1 MALATID
8 YVIIAL
14 YFIVMVAIGFIA
26 MRFTKTQEDYLV
38 AGRRLSFPLFFGC
51 MAALALGGGST
62 VGSAQLGYQYGFGG
76 IWLNVSIGLGL
87 ILAGFLI
94 TSKLSKLRALSVNEV
109 VEGSYGPTARIFSS
123 VLTLIYTL
131 TLSVVQ
137 VISIGT
143 IINGVLGI
151 DSTLS
156 MVLGGGIVIL
166 YTFVG
171 GMWSVTMTDIV
182 QFAIKTVGI
191 LILAPLFCISAA
203 GGWDALVSKVPETYL
218 SAGSM
223 GFDKS
228 FAYLVLYVP
237 GLIIGQDIWQ
247 RIFTAKNQKVSKS
260 GTICAGAYSILYAF
274 ATVIIGMSVA
284 VLLPQLDNSQ
294 NAFVTGVTTFL
305 PVGVRGL
312 VLAAA
317 MAATMSVSSGT
328 ILAASTILYNDL
340 FVRFIDRKPHRT
352 NQMGITRICALL
364 IGIVVMVCALW
375 INDVLVGIDIS
386 YGYLSGCVFVPLVAS
401 FVLKRFSPKAGLYA
415 LAVSAVVVTGCFL
428 TMGTASSIPI
438 VAGMTSGLVAYLI
451 VNLLSKQKVT
461 SPFIDDAAGALETQ
475 EQTVAQGAKRE
486 DPASPQAAGE
496 GSENPTLSPSG
507 STSDERP

>member
-1 MALATID
+1 MVLSPID

-14 YFIVMVAIGFIA
+14 YFVVIVAVGFIA
-26 MRFTKTQEDYLV
+26 ARLAKTQEDYLV

-51 MAALALGGGST
+51 MAALTLGGGST
-62 VGSAQLGYQYGFGG
+62 IGSTQLGYLFGFGG
-76 IWLNVSIGLGL
+76 IWLNLSIGLGL
-87 ILAGFLI
+87 IAAGFLI
-94 TSKLSKLRALSVNEV
+94 TSKLSKLRVLSVNEV
-109 VEGSYGPTARIFSS
+109 VESSYGPTARVFSS

-143 IINGVLGI
+143 IISGVVGL
-151 DSTLS
+151 DPTLS

-182 QFAIKTVGI
+182 QFVVKTVGI
-191 LILAPLFCISAA
+191 LILAPIFCLFAA
-203 GGWDALVSKVPETYL
+203 GGWDALMSKVPDAFV

-228 FAYLVLYVP
+228 FAYVVLYVP
-237 GLIIGQDIWQ
+237 GLVIGQDIWQ
-247 RIFTAKNQKVSKS
+247 RIFTAKNEKVSKR
-260 GTICAGAYSILYAF
+260 GTIGAGLYSMLYAL

-284 VLLPQLDNSQ
+284 VLLPHLDDSQ
-294 NAFVTGVTTFL
+294 NAFVTGIATFL

-328 ILAASTILYNDL
+328 ILASSTILYHDL
-340 FVRFIDRKPHRT
+340 YTRFVHRRSSRFGEIT
-352 NQMGITRICALL
+352 ITRLFALF

-375 INDVLVGIDIS
+375 INNVLVGIDIS

-415 LAVSAVVVTGCFL
+415 LGVSAAVVSACFL
-428 TMGTASSIPI
+428 MLGTASSIPI
-438 VAGMTSGLVAYLI
+438 VAGMASGLATYAGVNVA
-451 VNLLSKQKVT
+451 SKQKII
-461 SPFIDDAAGALETQ
+461 SPCSDNALEASRDQ
-475 EQTVAQGAKRE
+475 DASKRT
-486 DPASPQAAGE
+486 PK
-496 GSENPTLSPSG
+496 
-507 STSDERP
+507 

>member
-1 MALATID
+1 MQQTLFYRSETTVILSPID

-14 YFIVMVAIGFIA
+14 YFIVIVAIGFIA
-26 MRFTKTQEDYLV
+26 MKFTKTQEDYLV

-62 VGSAQLGYQYGFGG
+62 IGSTQLGYSFGFGG
-76 IWLNVSIGLGL
+76 IWLNLSIGLGL

-123 VLTLIYTL
+123 VLTLVYTL

-143 IINGVLGI
+143 IISGVLGI
-151 DSTLS
+151 DSTLA
-156 MVLGGGIVIL
+156 MVAGGGIVIL

-182 QFAIKTVGI
+182 QFVVKTIGI
-191 LILAPLFCISAA
+191 VILAPIFCISAA
-203 GGWDALVSKVPETYL
+203 GGWDALVSKIPETYL
-218 SAGSM
+218 SVGSM

-228 FAYLVLYVP
+228 FAYIVLYVP

-247 RIFTAKNQKVSKS
+247 RIFTAKNEKISKR
-260 GTICAGAYSILYAF
+260 GTISAGVYSILYAF
-274 ATVIIGMSVA
+274 ATVIIGMCVA
-284 VLLPQLDNSQ
+284 VLLPHLDNPQ
-294 NAFVTGVTTFL
+294 DAFVTGVATFL

-340 FVRFIDRKPHRT
+340 FLRFINKKPDRAKEV
-352 NQMGITRICALL
+352 NVTRAFAAI
-364 IGIVVMVCALW
+364 IGVVVMVCSLW

-386 YGYLSGCVFVPLVAS
+386 YGYLSGCVFVPLIAS
-401 FVLKRFSPKAGLYA
+401 FILKRFSPKAGLFA
-415 LAVSAVVVTGCFL
+415 LGVSAVVVTACFL
-428 TMGTASSIPI
+428 TFGTASSIPI
-438 VAGMTSGLVAYLI
+438 VAGMVSGLIVYTI
-451 VNLLSKQKVT
+451 VNLISKEKIT
-461 SPFIDDAAGALETQ
+461 SQFIDKATAELEVA
-475 EQTVAQGAKRE
+475 EQVGSVREKETVESA
-486 DPASPQAAGE
+486 
-496 GSENPTLSPSG
+496 PTA
-507 STSDERP
+507 

>member
-1 MALATID
+1 MVLSPID

-14 YFIVMVAIGFIA
+14 YFIVIVSVGFA
-26 MRFTKTQEDYLV
+26 AARFSKTQEDYLV

-51 MAALALGGGST
+51 MAALTLGGGST
-62 VGSAQLGYQYGFGG
+62 IGSAQLGYQFGFGG
-76 IWLNVSIGLGL
+76 IWLNLSIGLGL
-87 ILAGFLI
+87 IAAGFLV

-109 VEGSYGPTARIFSS
+109 VETSYGPTARIFSS

-143 IINGVLGI
+143 IINGVVGI

-182 QFAIKTVGI
+182 QFVVKTVGI
-191 LILAPLFCISAA
+191 LILAPIFCLSAA
-203 GGWDALVSKVPETYL
+203 GGWDALMAKVPETFT
-218 SAGSM
+218 SVGSM

-228 FAYLVLYVP
+228 FAYIVLYVP

-247 RIFTAKNQKVSKS
+247 RIFTAKNEKVSKR
-260 GTICAGAYSILYAF
+260 GTIGAGLYSILYAF

-284 VLLPQLDNSQ
+284 VLLPHLGNAQD
-294 NAFVTGVTTFL
+294 AFVTGVATFL

-328 ILAASTILYNDL
+328 ILASSTILYNDL
-340 FVRFIDRKPHRT
+340 LSRFTSKRPHRMREVT
-352 NQMGITRICALL
+352 VTRLCALL
-364 IGIVVMVCALW
+364 IGIVVMICSLW
-375 INDVLVGIDIS
+375 INDVLVGIDIC

-428 TMGTASSIPI
+428 TLGTASSVPI
-438 VAGMTSGLVAYLI
+438 VAGMASGLAVYTAANVI
-451 VNLLSKQKVT
+451 SKQKVD
-461 SPFIDDAAGALETQ
+461 SPFA
-475 EQTVAQGAKRE
+475 R
-486 DPASPQAAGE
+486 
-496 GSENPTLSPSG
+496 
-507 STSDERP
+507 

>member
-1 MALATID
+1 MALSSID

-14 YFIVMVAIGFIA
+14 YFVAIVTIGFVA
-26 MRFTKTQEDYLV
+26 ARFTKTQEDYLV

-51 MAALALGGGST
+51 MAALTLGGGST
-62 VGSAQLGYQYGFGG
+62 IGSAQLGYQFGFGG
-76 IWLNVSIGLGL
+76 IWLNLSIGFGL
-87 ILAGFLI
+87 IVAGFLV

-109 VEGSYGPTARIFSS
+109 VESSYGPIARVFSS

-143 IINGVLGI
+143 IINGAIGL

-182 QFAIKTVGI
+182 QFVVKTIGI

-203 GGWDALVSKVPETYL
+203 GGWDALVSKVPEAYL

-228 FAYLVLYVP
+228 FSYIVLYVP

-247 RIFTAKNQKVSKS
+247 RIFTAKDEKVSKR
-260 GTICAGAYSILYAF
+260 GTIGAGLYSIMYAF

-284 VLLPQLDNSQ
+284 VLLPHLDNPQ
-294 NAFVTGVTTFL
+294 NAFVTGISTFL
-305 PVGVRGL
+305 PVGIRGL

-328 ILAASTILYNDL
+328 ILASSTILYNDL
-340 FVRFIDRKPHRT
+340 YIRFGGKRSRHLREVT
-352 NQMGITRICALL
+352 ATRLSALA
-364 IGIVVMVCALW
+364 IGVIVMVCSLW
-375 INDVLVGIDIS
+375 INDVLVGIDIC

-415 LAVSAVVVTGCFL
+415 LGVSSVAVTVSFLAV
-428 TMGTASSIPI
+428 GTASSIPI
-438 VAGMTSGLVAYLI
+438 VAGMGSGLI
-451 VNLLSKQKVT
+451 VYTIANTVSKKK
-461 SPFIDDAAGALETQ
+461 I
-475 EQTVAQGAKRE
+475 
-486 DPASPQAAGE
+486 
-496 GSENPTLSPSG
+496 LSPLHESLPG
-507 STSDERP
+507 NIKNDADRLK

>member
-1 MALATID
+1 MKRMTLSAID

-14 YFIVMVAIGFIA
+14 YFVIIVAIGFVA
-26 MRFTKTQEDYLV
+26 MKFTKTQEDYLV

-62 VGSAQLGYQYGFGG
+62 IGSTQLGYSFGFGG
-76 IWLNVSIGLGL
+76 VWLNLSIGLGL

-109 VEGSYGPTARIFSS
+109 VEGSYGPIARIFSS

-143 IINGVLGI
+143 IIGGTLGL

-156 MVLGGGIVIL
+156 MVCGGGIVIL

-182 QFAIKTVGI
+182 QFVIKTIGV
-191 LILAPLFCISAA
+191 LILAPIFCISAV
-203 GGWDALVSKVPETYL
+203 GGWDALVSNLPDTYM
-218 SAGSM
+218 SMGNM

-228 FAYLVLYVP
+228 FAYIVLYVP

-247 RIFTAKNQKVSKS
+247 RIFTAKNQKVSKT
-260 GTICAGAYSILYAF
+260 GTISAGVYSILYAF
-274 ATVIIGMSVA
+274 ATVIIGMCVM
-284 VLLPQLDNSQ
+284 VLMPNLDDPQ
-294 NAFVTGVTTFL
+294 NAFVIGVTTFL
-305 PVGVRGL
+305 PVGLRGL

-340 FVRFIDRKPHRT
+340 FVRFINKEPHRT
-352 NQMGITRICALL
+352 QEVNVTRAFAAIIGVTVMACAL
-364 IGIVVMVCALW
+364 C

-401 FVLKRFSPKAGLYA
+401 FILKKFSPKAGLYA
-415 LAVSAVVVTGCFL
+415 LALSAVVVTVGFF
-428 TMGTASSIPI
+428 TVGTSSSIPI
-438 VAGMTSGLVAYLI
+438 VAGMISGLITYSITNILCK
-451 VNLLSKQKVT
+451 NKVT
-461 SPFIDDAAGALETQ
+461 SQFIDDAAAALE
-475 EQTVAQGAKRE
+475 EKEKGAE
-486 DPASPQAAGE
+486 SADPNSI
-496 GSENPTLSPSG
+496 
-507 STSDERP
+507 